1 MKPENI
7 ELVQKSWFLITQMDK
22 KVLGRLFYN
31 RLFKIAP
38 DVKPMFNK
46 RSMPAQ
52 YEKLLDMLS
61 YIIKHLDQ
69 LDTIA
74 ENIAG
79 LAQRHVAYGVQPAHY
94 QAVGT
99 ALLWSM
105 RQGFG
110 KYWEEE
116 FTVAWNEIYSF
127 IAAKMIAAGVE

>member
-110 KYWEEE
+110 KYWKR
-116 FTVAWNEIYSF
+116 NLQ
-127 IAAKMIAAGVE
+127 

>member
-7 ELVQKSWFLITQMDK
+7 ELVQKSWFLISQMDK
-22 KVLGRLFYN
+22 KVLGRLFYT

-38 DVKPMFNK
+38 EVKPMFTK

-61 YIIKHLDQ
+61 YIIQHVDQ

-74 ENIAG
+74 EDIAG
-79 LAQRHVAYGVQPAHY
+79 LAKRHVAYGVKVEHY
-94 QAVGT
+94 QAVGA

-105 RQGFG
+105 GQGFG

-116 FTVAWNEIYSF
+116 FTIAWNEIYSL
-127 IAAKMIAAGVE
+127 ISSKMIAAGV